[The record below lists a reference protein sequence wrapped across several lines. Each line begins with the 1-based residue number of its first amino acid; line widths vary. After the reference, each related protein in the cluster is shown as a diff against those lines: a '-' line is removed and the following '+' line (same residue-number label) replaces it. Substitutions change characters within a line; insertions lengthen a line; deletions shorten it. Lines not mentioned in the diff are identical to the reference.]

1 VRGWQAPAPGV
12 RHSRRWAAT
21 VVMLVVAALTG
32 GLIAAVTAVTAALS
46 APAGSQGSAVGGVP
60 VPAVR
65 PAATSEVT
73 PAAAAPV
80 GQAVPRGE
88 PIRVLIPAVDVD
100 VELVRLGLRPDR
112 AMEVPQFGLAG
123 WYAEGPRPG
132 HPGPAVLA
140 AHVDSW
146 AGPDVF
152 FRLRDLVAGDR
163 VHVLYDSGDVV
174 TFVVTTSEQTPKD
187 ELPVASIWPHTDDRM
202 LTLITCG
209 GTFDRAASSY
219 QDNVVVYTAPLGVA
233 AADGGTTGMRS
244 VSQR

>member
-1 VRGWQAPAPGV
+1 
-12 RHSRRWAAT
+12 
-21 VVMLVVAALTG
+21 
-32 GLIAAVTAVTAALS
+32 
-46 APAGSQGSAVGGVP
+46 
-60 VPAVR
+60 
-65 PAATSEVT
+65 
-73 PAAAAPV
+73 
-80 GQAVPRGE
+80 
-88 PIRVLIPAVDVD
+88 VLIPAIDVD
-100 VELVRLGLRPDR
+100 VGLVRLGLRPDR

-163 VHVLYDSGDVV
+163 VHVVYDSGDVV

-187 ELPVASIWPHTDDRM
+187 ELPVASMWPHTDDRM

-209 GTFDRAASSY
+209 GTFDRAESSY
-219 QDNVVVYTAPLGVA
+219 RDNVVVYTAPLGGA
-233 AADGGTTGMRS
+233 AADGGTTGTR
-244 VSQR
+244 